1 MRKTS
6 NTTSGFL
13 SQLPK
18 NIFSGFVVSLIALPL
33 GLGLAL
39 ASEAPPISGVIAS
52 VVGGII
58 VSIFGGSKV
67 TITGPGN
74 GLVVVLLGAITTLA
88 NGDLYQGYI
97 FTLAAIICSGAL
109 MIIIGQLRLGILS
122 DFFPSSAIQGM
133 LAAIGISIFAKQF
146 HVMLANTGIKGDTV
160 SLLTNI
166 PHSISLLFK
175 PEYSAIA
182 IAALVGVL
190 SLLIMFFY
198 GKIRNKYFQLVPAPM
213 WIVLIA
219 VGLSYYYEFFS
230 SAPYPIADSLLVQIP
245 DDIFSNFPTPDFSLI
260 LDLKFIG
267 VVIAITLISSIESL
281 LSIKAVDKLD
291 PLKRRSN
298 INKDLTALG
307 VASIVSGFLGGLNV
321 VTVIARSSV
330 NVNNGGTNRTSNFF
344 HSVFLIL
351 FVVLFQ
357 DQLKRIPLTALAAI
371 LVYTGYKLAAPRNL
385 KIVAKIGKEQLIIF
399 FATIIAT
406 ITTNLITGILIGI
419 LTTIVI
425 HFILNKSVLF
435 FVRNLFKPNVLMFKE
450 GFNDTYFV
458 SVKNFSSFLNYSRL
472 KRKLDTIPENQDAII
487 DFSLCDFVDYT
498 VQESLLGYQ
507 ETFKRKGG
515 SFEIT
520 GLDIHGT
527 SSEHPLAIRSLIP
540 FSKKIK
546 LGAKSNLTKR
556 QKDLQNIAN
565 DFSWRYDPK
574 KDNDI
579 SGLHDFVFFKTKK
592 INYLNNSIYDP
603 RSIFRISDTEF
614 SEGEFIARTLV
625 RTTILT
631 IQLEKEIPKFT
642 LDKEGLLEFIY
653 KFSGFKDILIYG
665 HPDFSKRFF
674 LLGEN
679 PEKIRV
685 LFTDDLVL
693 FLESNPYYHI
703 ECNGNSLLVMRKER
717 LASIKEI
724 KALLNY
730 GTRLEKVISNIQ
742 YDEILLKSP
751 KIKS

>member
-1 MRKTS
+1 MEKT
-6 NTTSGFL
+6 NTTTSGFI

-39 ASEAPPISGVIAS
+39 ASEAPPISGIIAA
-52 VVGGII
+52 VAGGII
-58 VSIFGGSKV
+58 VSIFGGSNV

-88 NGDLYQGYI
+88 NGDVFQGYL

-122 DFFPSSAIQGM
+122 DYFPSSAIQGM

-146 HVMLANTGIKGDTV
+146 HVMLANTSIKGDT
-160 SLLTNI
+160 
-166 PHSISLLFK
+166 ISLLASIPDSILVLFN
-175 PEYSAIA
+175 PEYRAVA
-182 IAALVGVL
+182 IAALVGII
-190 SLLIMFFY
+190 SFLIMVFY

-213 WIVLIA
+213 WIVLLAI
-219 VGLSYYYEFFS
+219 GLSYYYEIFS
-230 SAPYPIADSLLVQIP
+230 SQPYPIDTSLLVQMP
-245 DDIFSNFPTPDFSLI
+245 DDVFSNFPSPDFSL
-260 LDLKFIG
+260 LFDLKFIS
-267 VVIAITLISSIESL
+267 VVLAITLISSIESL

-291 PLKRRSN
+291 TVKRRSN
-298 INKDLTALG
+298 VNKDLTALG
-307 VASIVSGFLGGLNV
+307 IASIVSGFIGGLNV

-344 HSVFLIL
+344 HSIFLIL

-357 DQLKRIPLTALAAI
+357 DQLRRIPLTALAAI

-385 KIVAKIGKEQLIIF
+385 KDVAKIGKEQLLIF

-419 LTTIVI
+419 LATIII
-425 HFILNKSVLF
+425 HFILNKSVMF
-435 FVRNLFKPNVLMFKE
+435 FARNLFKPNVLMFKE
-450 GFNDTYFV
+450 EINGNYFV
-458 SVKNFSSFLNYSRL
+458 SVKNFSNFMNYSQL
-472 KRKLDTIPENQDAII
+472 KRRLDTIPETQDAII

-498 VQESLLGYQ
+498 VQESLIGYQ

-527 SSEHPLAIRSLIP
+527 SSEHPLAVRSLIP

-546 LGAKSNLTKR
+546 ISATSNFTKR
-556 QKDLQNIAN
+556 QVDLQHIASN
-565 DFSWRYDPK
+565 FSWQYDPK
-574 KDNDI
+574 KNIDI
-579 SGLHDFVFFKTKK
+579 SSVQDFVFFKTKK
-592 INYLNNSIYDP
+592 INYINNSIYDTQ
-603 RSIFRISDTEF
+603 SIFKISDIEF

-625 RTTILT
+625 RTTVLT
-631 IQLEKEIPKFT
+631 INLKVEIPKFT
-642 LDKEGLLEFIY
+642 LDKEGLLEFVY
-653 KFSGFKDILIYG
+653 KFAGFKDINIQG
-665 HPDFSKRFF
+665 RPDFSKRFY
-674 LLGEN
+674 LLGEH
-679 PEKIRV
+679 PEQIRS
-685 LFTDDLVL
+685 FFKDELVL
-693 FLESNPYYHI
+693 FFESNPYYHI
-703 ECNGNSLLVMRKER
+703 ECNGIYLLVMRKER

-724 KALLNY
+724 KALLDY
-730 GTRLEKVISNIQ
+730 GTRLEKVISSIQ
-742 YDEILLKSP
+742 SNEIVLKSP

>member
-1 MRKTS
+1 ME
-6 NTTSGFL
+6 NTKNKMSTYL
-13 SQLPK
+13 AQLPK

-39 ASEAPPISGVIAS
+39 ASEAPPISGVIAAIA
-52 VVGGII
+52 GGIV

-109 MIIIGQLRLGILS
+109 MIIIGQLRMGILS

-133 LAAIGISIFAKQF
+133 LAAIGISIFAKQI
-146 HVMLANTGIKGDTV
+146 HVMLANTGAKGDTI
-160 SLLTNI
+160 SLLTTI
-166 PHSISLLFK
+166 PNTILTLFK
-175 PEYSAIA
+175 PEYSAAVVAA
-182 IAALVGVL
+182 IVGVI
-190 SLLIMFFY
+190 SLLIMVFY

-213 WIVLIA
+213 WIVLLVI
-219 VGLSYYYEFFS
+219 GLSYYYELFS
-230 SAPYPIADSLLVQIP
+230 DKQYPIDKSLLVQIP
-245 DDIFSNFPTPDFSLI
+245 NDVFLNFPTPDFSI
-260 LDLKFIG
+260 VLDPKFIG

-298 INKDLTALG
+298 VNKDLTALG
-307 VASIVSGFLGGLNV
+307 IASIVSGFLGGLNV

-330 NVNNGGTNRTSNFF
+330 NVNNSATNRSANFF
-344 HSVFLIL
+344 HSIFLIL

-371 LVYTGYKLAAPRNL
+371 LVYTGYKLAAPKNL
-385 KIVAKIGKEQLIIF
+385 RDVAKIGKEQLIIF
-399 FATIIAT
+399 SATVIAT

-425 HFILNKSVLF
+425 HFILNKSVMF

-450 GFNDTYFV
+450 GNGSYFI
-458 SVKNFSSFLNYSRL
+458 SVKNFSSFLNFSKL
-472 KRKLDTIPENQDAII
+472 KKRLDTIPENQDAII

-507 ETFKRKGG
+507 DTFTRKGG

-520 GLDIHGT
+520 GLDVHGT
-527 SSEHPLAIRSLIP
+527 SSEHPLAVRSLIP
-540 FSKKIK
+540 FSKMIK
-546 LGAKSNLTKR
+546 FGSKTGLTKR
-556 QKDLQNIAN
+556 QEDLLGIAN
-565 DFSWRYDPK
+565 DFTWNYDPK
-574 KDNDI
+574 KDTNC
-579 SGLHDFVFFKTKK
+579 SELSNFVFFKIKK
-592 INYLNNSIYDP
+592 INYLSNAIFDP
-603 RSIFRISDTEF
+603 KEVFKISDVEF

-625 RTTILT
+625 RTTVLT
-631 IQLEKEIPKFT
+631 IKLKNEIPKFT
-642 LDKEGLLEFIY
+642 LDREGLLEFVY
-653 KFSGFKDILIYG
+653 KFAGFKDIIIDG
-665 HPDFSKRFF
+665 HPDFSKRFY
-674 LLGEN
+674 LLGEY
-679 PEKIRV
+679 PEKIRMF
-685 LFTDDLVL
+685 FTDELVL
-693 FLESNPYYHI
+693 FFESNPYYHI
-703 ECNGNSLLVMRKER
+703 ESNGDYLLVFRKER

-724 KALLNY
+724 KALLDF
-730 GTRLEKVISNIQ
+730 GKRLEKAIPSVQ
-742 YDEILLKSP
+742 YAEILLKSP

>member
-1 MRKTS
+1 MENKKS
-6 NTTSGFL
+6 NASYFIA
-13 SQLPK
+13 QLPK

-52 VVGGII
+52 IAGGIV
-58 VSIFGGSKV
+58 VSIFGGSKITV
-67 TITGPGN
+67 TGPGN

-109 MIIIGQLRLGILS
+109 MILIGQLRLGILS

-133 LAAIGISIFAKQF
+133 LAAIGISIFAKQV
-146 HVMLANTGIKGDTV
+146 HVMLANTRIKGDTI
-160 SLLTNI
+160 SLLKDI
-166 PHSISLLFK
+166 PDTVLLLFK
-175 PEYSAIA
+175 PEYSAA
-182 IAALVGVL
+182 IVAAIVGIL

-213 WIVLIA
+213 WIVLLAI
-219 VGLSYYYEFFS
+219 GLSYYYEFFS
-230 SAPYPIADSLLVQIP
+230 TEQYPIGKDLLVQIP
-245 DDIFSNFPTPDFSLI
+245 DNVFLSFPRPDFSLVF
-260 LDLKFIG
+260 DAKFIG
-267 VVIAITLISSIESL
+267 AVIAITLISSIESL

-298 INKDLTALG
+298 VNKDLTALG
-307 VASIVSGFLGGLNV
+307 IASIVSGFLGGLNV

-330 NVNNGGTNRTSNFF
+330 NVNNGGSNRSSNFF

-385 KIVAKIGKEQLIIF
+385 KDVAKIGKEQLIIF
-399 FATIIAT
+399 SATIIAT

-419 LTTIVI
+419 LTAIII
-425 HFILNKSVLF
+425 HFILNKSMMF
-435 FVRNLFKPNVLMFKE
+435 FVRSLFKPNVLMFKE
-450 GFNDTYFV
+450 GGNGTYFI
-458 SVKNFSSFLNYSRL
+458 SVKNFSSFLNFSKL
-472 KRKLDTIPENQDAII
+472 KKRLDTIPENQDAVI

-507 ETFKRKGG
+507 ETFTRKGG

-520 GLDIHGT
+520 GLDIHGA

-540 FSKKIK
+540 FSRKIK
-546 LGAKSNLTKR
+546 LGSKTGLTKR
-556 QKDLQNIAN
+556 QQDLKGIAN
-565 DFSWRYDPK
+565 DFARNYNPK
-574 KDNDI
+574 KDTDI
-579 SGLHDFVFFKTKK
+579 SGLNDFVFFKIKK
-592 INYLNNSIYDP
+592 ITYLSNSIFDP
-603 RSIFRISDTEF
+603 KAVFKISDVEF

-625 RTTILT
+625 RTTVLT
-631 IQLEKEIPKFT
+631 IKLKSDVPKFT
-642 LDKEGLLEFIY
+642 LDREGLLEFVY
-653 KFSGFKDILIYG
+653 KFSGFKDITVED

-674 LLGEN
+674 LLGEY
-679 PEKIRV
+679 PEKIKSF
-685 LFTDDLVL
+685 FTDELVL
-693 FLESNPYYHI
+693 FFESNPYYHI
-703 ECNGNSLLVMRKER
+703 ESNGHSLLLMRRER

-724 KALLNY
+724 KALLDF
-730 GTRLEKVISNIQ
+730 GTRLEKVISDIQ

-751 KIKS
+751 KIKT

>member
-1 MRKTS
+1 MKETNKNTS
-6 NTTSGFL
+6 DFIK
-13 SQLPK
+13 QLPK

-39 ASEAPPISGVIAS
+39 ASEAPPISGVIAAI
-52 VVGGII
+52 VGGII
-58 VSIFGGSKV
+58 ASIFGGSNV

-109 MIIIGQLRLGILS
+109 MIVIGQLRLGTLS

-146 HVMLANTGIKGDTV
+146 HVMLSNTGIKGDT
-160 SLLTNI
+160 
-166 PHSISLLFK
+166 ISLLSNIPESVLLLFQ

-182 IAALVGVL
+182 AIVGIA

-213 WIVLIA
+213 WIVIIA

-230 SAPYPIADSLLVQIP
+230 NHPYPIDQKLLVQIP
-245 DDIFSNFPTPDFSLI
+245 DSVFSNFPTPDFSLVF
-260 LDLKFIG
+260 DSKFIG

-291 PLKRRSN
+291 SLKRRSN
-298 INKDLTALG
+298 VNKDLTALG
-307 VASIVSGFLGGLNV
+307 IASIISGFIGGLNV

-330 NVNNGGTNRTSNFF
+330 NVNNGGSNRSSNFF

-351 FVVLFQ
+351 FLVLFQ
-357 DQLKRIPLTALAAI
+357 DQLRRIPLTALAAI

-385 KIVAKIGKEQLIIF
+385 KDVAKIGKEQLIIF

-406 ITTNLITGILIGI
+406 ITTNLISGILIGI
-419 LTTIVI
+419 LTSIII
-425 HFILNKSVLF
+425 HLILNKSIVF
-435 FVRNLFKPNVLMFKE
+435 FARNIFKPNVLMFKE
-450 GFNDTYFV
+450 GGSATYFV
-458 SVKNFSSFLNYSRL
+458 SVKNFSSFLNYSSL
-472 KRKLDTIPENQDAII
+472 KKRLDTIPENQDAII

-520 GLDIHGT
+520 GLDIHDT
-527 SSEHPLAIRSLIP
+527 TSEHPLAVRSLIP
-540 FSKKIK
+540 FSSVFKKR
-546 LGAKSNLTKR
+546 AKSNLTKR
-556 QKDLQNIAN
+556 QEDLQSIAN
-565 DFSWRYDPK
+565 DYSWSYDPK
-574 KDNDI
+574 KDTDI
-579 SGLHDFVFFKTKK
+579 LGIQNFLFFNFKK
-592 INYLNNSIYDP
+592 INYLNNSIYDSA
-603 RSIFRISDTEF
+603 SIFRIMDVEF
-614 SEGEFIARTLV
+614 SEGEFIARTIV
-625 RTTILT
+625 RATVLT
-631 IQLEKEIPKFT
+631 IQLKKEFTKFT
-642 LDKEGLLEFIY
+642 LDKEGLLEFVY
-653 KFSGFKDILIYG
+653 KFAGFKDISIDD

-674 LLGEN
+674 LLGED
-679 PEKIRV
+679 PEKIR
-685 LFTDDLVL
+685 LYFTDELVL
-693 FLESNPYYHI
+693 FFESNPYYHI
-703 ECNGNSLLVMRKER
+703 ECNGNSLLLMRKER

-724 KALLNY
+724 KALLDY
-730 GTRLEKVISNIQ
+730 GNRLEKVIASIQ
-742 YDEILLKSP
+742 CDQLLLKST

>member
-1 MRKTS
+1 MKNSKNNTS
-6 NTTSGFL
+6 SFIA
-13 SQLPK
+13 QLPK

-39 ASEAPPISGVIAS
+39 ASEAPPISGIIAA
-52 VVGGII
+52 VVGGI
-58 VSIFGGSKV
+58 VASIFGGSNV

-146 HVMLANTGIKGDTV
+146 HVMLANTNIKGNTI
-160 SLLTNI
+160 SLLSNI
-166 PHSISLLFK
+166 PDSVLLLFK
-175 PEYSAIA
+175 PEYNSIA
-182 IAALVGVL
+182 IAALVGVV

-219 VGLSYYYEFFS
+219 IGLSYYYEIFS
-230 SAPYPIADSLLVQIP
+230 NDPFPINADLLVQIP
-245 DDIFSNFPTPDFSLI
+245 DSVFSNFPTPDFSLV
-260 LDLKFIG
+260 LDFKFIG
-267 VVIAITLISSIESL
+267 VVFAITLISSIESL

-298 INKDLTALG
+298 VNKDLTALG
-307 VASIVSGFLGGLNV
+307 IASIVSGFVGGLNV

-330 NVNNGGTNRTSNFF
+330 NVNNSGTNRSSNFF
-344 HSVFLIL
+344 HSVFLLL

-385 KIVAKIGKEQLIIF
+385 KDVAKIGKEQLIIF
-399 FATIIAT
+399 FATVLAT

-419 LTTIVI
+419 LTTIII
-425 HFILNKSVLF
+425 HFILNKSIMF
-435 FVRNLFKPNVLMFKE
+435 FIRNLFKPNVLMFKE
-450 GFNDTYFV
+450 EVNDTYFV
-458 SVKNFSSFLNYSRL
+458 SVKNFSSFLNFSKL
-472 KRKLDTIPENQDAII
+472 KRRLDTIPENHDAII

-527 SSEHPLAIRSLIP
+527 SSEHPLAVRSLIP

-546 LGAKSNLTKR
+546 IGGKSNLTKR
-556 QKDLQNIAN
+556 QVDLENIAK
-565 DFSWRYDPK
+565 DFSWQYDPK
-574 KDNDI
+574 KDNNI
-579 SGLHDFVFFKTKK
+579 LSLHDFVFFKTKNISYK
-592 INYLNNSIYDP
+592 NNSIYDP
-603 RSIFRISDTEF
+603 KSIFRISDVVF

-625 RTTILT
+625 RTTILV
-631 IQLEKEIPKFT
+631 IKLEKEIPKFT
-642 LDKEGLLEFIY
+642 LDKEGLLEFVY
-653 KFSGFKDILIYG
+653 KFAGFKDILIEG

-679 PEKIRV
+679 PEKIR
-685 LFTDDLVL
+685 LFFTDELVL
-693 FLESNPYYHI
+693 FFESNPYYHI
-703 ECNGNSLLVMRKER
+703 ECNGDSLLLMRKER

-724 KALLNY
+724 KALLDY